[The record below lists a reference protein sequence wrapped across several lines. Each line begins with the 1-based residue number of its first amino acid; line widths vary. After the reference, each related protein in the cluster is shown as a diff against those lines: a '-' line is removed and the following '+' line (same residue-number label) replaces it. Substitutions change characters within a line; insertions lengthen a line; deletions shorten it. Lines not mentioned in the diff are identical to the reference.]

1 MSAERQTKSMIM
13 PNEKVV
19 QLSEISSSTKSDL
32 TEMVKSDA
40 PRKLSD
46 LFESHD
52 NKRIAKIFGNPCLK
66 FLDGKCADH
75 KCIHGHE
82 LPPPNTFRQRLNES
96 PVDWVRIALHSHA
109 RSFEKLLDRYFC
121 TFTEYF
127 GENGHKVDL
136 IEMVSF
142 CKDSAGHMQSN
153 CVHVMDGL
161 LKLGMGYSGALV
173 MLMSSYNEL
182 TAKSMFV
189 LTTLITDKRNDHP
202 TRFLNDLI
210 AFYEENFRFNAIIID
225 RLMLICMKLPYDDN
239 WYSFVRKVVNEWPD
253 LCQLDGD
260 LLYDFCS
267 MTPRRS
273 ALIRNNI

>member
-1 MSAERQTKSMIM
+1 M

-19 QLSEISSSTKSDL
+19 QLSEISSSTKSDFN
-32 TEMVKSDA
+32 EMLKSDV
-40 PRKLSD
+40 PLKLSD
-46 LFESHD
+46 LFESHE
-52 NKRIAKIFGNPCLK
+52 NKKIAKIFGDPCLK
-66 FLDGKCADH
+66 FLDGKCVDE

-82 LPPPNTFRQRLNES
+82 LPQPNTLRQRLNGM
-96 PVDWVRIALHSHA
+96 PVDGVRIALNSHA

-136 IEMVSF
+136 IEMMSI
-142 CKDSAGHMQSN
+142 CKNSAGHMQSN

-161 LKLGMGYSGALV
+161 VKLGISYTSALA
-173 MLMSSYNEL
+173 MIIDGFKEL

-210 AFYEENFRFNAIIID
+210 SFYEENFRFNAIIVD
-225 RLMLICMKLPYDDN
+225 RLMFICMRLPYDDN
-239 WYSFVRKVVNEWPD
+239 WYTFVRKVVNEWPD
-253 LCQLDGD
+253 VGELDAD

-273 ALIRNNI
+273 ALIRNHR